1 MAQGIDQHPN
11 NKTYFNITFKILLQ
25 IPPPPQSPTIIK
37 VYIHFH
43 KIVF

>member
-25 IPPPPQSPTIIK
+25 IPPPPISNNYQG
-37 VYIHFH
+37 IHSLS
-43 KIVF
+43 